1 MKKIVWALVT
11 LAILVGAGFWL
22 AHNQQT
28 QQAQVQAAAL
38 PLPLTVAVAPVHQQ
52 SLTNE
57 VDYIGQSTYWREV
70 AMTATTQGIVRNL
83 YIRLNGSVRAGQP
96 LLRVDTDVNEASLAV
111 AEGTLAKARQDLVRY
126 ETLHRENNSTANEVE
141 NARLQVRNAE
151 FQLLSIRK
159 QVGDALIK
167 APIGGTITEK
177 PIERGMFIAPGT
189 PLATI
194 TDVSAI
200 KVTINVPE
208 TELTE
213 WAVGQVVPVGFEAY
227 PGVSF
232 RGTVH
237 HIGLKGGD
245 LSAIS
250 VADPHGGSLPGRF
263 PVEIRVKN
271 TRVKNPLRVGL
282 TAHVSRKNRPV
293 AAVLTIP
300 RTALVQN
307 GDTTVVYVLHGK
319 RVQRRPIQTGDVVG
333 TNLIVRR
340 GVQAGE
346 QIVVSG
352 GNGLRD
358 GSLVH
363 TSTPHP

>member
-1 MKKIVWALVT
+1 MKKIGWALGL
-11 LAILVGAGFWL
+11 LAVLIGTGYWL

-38 PLPLTVAVAPVHQQ
+38 PLPVTVAVAPVRRQT
-52 SLTNE
+52 LTTE
-57 VDYIGQSTYWREV
+57 TDYIGQSTYWREV
-70 AMTATTQGIVRNL
+70 VMTATTQGIVRHL
-83 YIRLNGSVRAGQP
+83 YVRLNGAVRAGQP
-96 LLRVDTDVNEASLAV
+96 LLKVDVDVNEASLAV
-111 AEGTLAKARQDLVRY
+111 AEGTLAKARQDLARY
-126 ETLHRENNSTANEVE
+126 ETLYRENNSTGSEVE

-151 FQLLSIRK
+151 FQRLSIQK
-159 QVGDALIK
+159 QVSDALIK

-213 WAVGQVVPVGFEAY
+213 WSVGQVVPVSFEAY
-227 PGVSF
+227 PGVLF

-245 LSAIS
+245 LAATPGTSN
-250 VADPHGGSLPGRF
+250 PGRF
-263 PVEIRVKN
+263 PVEIRVNKSPAGN
-271 TRVKNPLRVGL
+271 RYPLRVGL
-282 TAHVSRKNRPV
+282 TAHISRKKTPV
-293 AAVLTIP
+293 ATNLTIP
-300 RTALVQN
+300 RTAIVQN
-307 GDTTVVYVLHGK
+307 GDTTAVYVLKGQH
-319 RVQRRPIQTGDVVG
+319 VQRRPIQTGDVVG
-333 TNLIVRR
+333 TDLIVYR
-340 GVQAGE
+340 GLQADE

-358 GSLVH
+358 GQSVVVR
-363 TSTPHP
+363 STRK